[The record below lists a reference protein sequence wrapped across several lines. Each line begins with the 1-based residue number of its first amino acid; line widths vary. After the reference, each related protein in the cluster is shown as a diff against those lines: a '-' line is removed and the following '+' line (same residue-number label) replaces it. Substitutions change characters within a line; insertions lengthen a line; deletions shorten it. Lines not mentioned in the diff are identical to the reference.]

1 MKRIKTDLLHGVIWQ
16 QILLFFF
23 PVLFGTVIQQLY
35 NTVDAMIVGNF
46 IGKEALG
53 AVGGSTGTLINLLVG
68 FVTGL
73 ASGATV
79 IIAQYYGSAESDG
92 VRRGVY
98 SGMALAV
105 GLGAILMAA
114 GIFLAPSLLRLLNV
128 PDDILPLSISYM
140 RIFLSGMIPTM
151 IYNTGASVLRAA
163 GDSRRPLLF
172 LIISCIANII
182 LDILFVAVFNAG
194 VEGAAAATVLSQ
206 CISCVLTLYVLGHTH
221 ESYHFDFH
229 HFSADMTVLKRII
242 SIGFPIGM
250 QAVLYSVANLFIQ
263 ASINSYGTDTIA
275 AYTAFGKIDALFW
288 NTSAALGT
296 ALLTFCGQNFGAG
309 DIKRVK
315 KGIREGIVIYL
326 LITGLITFVCYAF
339 GDFFYGLFTKDTE
352 VIRIGT
358 ELLRYLCPFWAC
370 FVFVE
375 IFSSSI
381 RACGDSFVPM
391 VITAVGIGAF
401 RILWILFW
409 PASTI
414 FDTLRCYPISWTLTS
429 LLFLGYYLQGGWLK
443 RSMRR
448 RESLF
453 NAS

>member
-1 MKRIKTDLLHGVIWQ
+1 MFKVKTDLLHGVIWQ

-23 PVLFGTVIQQLY
+23 PVLSGTLIQQLY
-35 NTVDAMIVGNF
+35 NTADAMIVGNF

-53 AVGGSTGTLINLLVG
+53 AVGGSTGTLISLLVG

-73 ASGATV
+73 SSGATV
-79 IIAQYYGSAESDG
+79 IIAQYYGSQESEG

-105 GLGAILMAA
+105 GLGAVLMAA
-114 GIFLAPSLLRLLNV
+114 GIFLAPSLLRILNV
-128 PDDILPLSISYM
+128 PDEILTLSVSYM

-151 IYNTGASVLRAA
+151 IYNTGASILRAA
-163 GDSRRPLLF
+163 GDSRRPLVF
-172 LIISCIANII
+172 LVISCIANII
-182 LDILFVAVFNAG
+182 LDILFVAVFGFG
-194 VEGAAAATVLSQ
+194 VEGAAAATVVSQ
-206 CISCVLTLYVLGHTH
+206 LLSCVLTLHVLAHTQ
-221 ESYHFDFH
+221 ESYHFDIRH
-229 HFSADMTVLKRII
+229 LHADMAVLKRIV
-242 SIGFPIGM
+242 SIGLPIGI

-288 NTSAALGT
+288 NTSGALGT

-309 DIKRVK
+309 SIGRVR
-315 KGIREGIVIYL
+315 KGIREGVILYL
-326 LITGLITFVCYAF
+326 LIAGAISAVCYAC
-339 GDFFYGLFTKDTE
+339 GGFFYGLFTKDAE
-352 VIRIGT
+352 VIRIGIS
-358 ELLRYLCPFWAC
+358 LLRYLCPFWCC

-381 RACGDSFVPM
+381 RACGESFVPM
-391 VITAVGIGAF
+391 CMTAVGIGAF
-401 RILWILFW
+401 RILWILFY
-409 PASTI
+409 PAESI

-443 RSMRR
+443 RSFTKR
-448 RESLF
+448 RELLE
-453 NAS
+453 A